1 MKQIPAMQ
9 TEFDKTFDW
18 LGSYVISNCT
28 VMRKTKLNFLYVAC
42 CTLLLSACKTGPV
55 NLFKTVS
62 PHETY
67 LRKLSAAGLDKTAM
81 GRVWMDTSNRILG
94 SAIAIKLPYKESGY
108 FAAERVPAAS
118 YRFSLVQGQK
128 INIQLSK
135 VPERN
140 FMIYM
145 DVWEVQEDKSTKLV
159 ASADTTGAS
168 LSFEGRDD
176 RSYLLRLQPELLR
189 SGSYT
194 LQITS
199 GPSLSFPVKTTGRPR
214 IESLFGVGRD
224 ANTRRHEGI
233 DIFDKFHTPVIA
245 AANGTVTRVSENKL
259 GGLVVMMRPE
269 GKDYTL
275 YYAHLDKQIA
285 TEGQQVVVGDTLGL
299 MGKTGNAATTPP
311 HLHFGIYARNG
322 AVNPLPYVN
331 PVVLNALPVQAP
343 LANLNATV
351 RSRAKAILYERDE
364 PGSKALATLPAGT
377 VMHIDAAVANWYKAR
392 LPNGQA
398 GYIQSRDVL
407 PITSALRKVKLN
419 SNQTAL
425 YDQPASTAAVKKNL
439 EAGQAVNLL
448 GRFDSYFL
456 VRDEQEEVG
465 WLRQ

>member
-1 MKQIPAMQ
+1 M
-9 TEFDKTFDW
+9 W
-18 LGSYVISNCT
+18 
-28 VMRKTKLNFLYVAC
+28 KTKLNLFLIAC

-55 NLFKTVS
+55 NLFKTAS
-62 PHETY
+62 PHDIY
-67 LRKLSAAGLDKTAM
+67 LRKLNASGLDKTAM
-81 GRVWMDTSNRILG
+81 GRAWMDTSTQVLR
-94 SAIAIKLPYKESGY
+94 SAVAIKLPYKESGY

-118 YRFSLVQGQK
+118 YRFTVVQGQK
-128 INIQLSK
+128 VNIQLTK
-135 VPERN
+135 IPEKN

-145 DVWEVQEDKSTKLV
+145 DLWEVQEDTNTKLI

-194 LQITS
+194 LQITT
-199 GPSLSFPVKTTGRPR
+199 GPSLSFPVKTSGRPR

-233 DIFDKFHTPVIA
+233 DIFDNFHTPVIA

-275 YYAHLDKQIA
+275 YYAHLDKQLA
-285 TEGQQVVVGDTLGL
+285 TEGQQVFVGDTLGL

-311 HLHFGIYARNG
+311 HLHFGIYASHG

-331 PVVLNALPVQAP
+331 PAVLVPPPVQAP
-343 LANLNATV
+343 LTNLNAIV
-351 RSRAKAILYERDE
+351 RSKAKAVLYERDE
-364 PGSKALATLPAGT
+364 PASKALAILPAET
-377 VMHIDAAVANWYKAR
+377 VLHIEAAVSNWYKAT
-392 LPNGQA
+392 LPNGQT

-407 PITSALRKVKLN
+407 PVTSAIRKVKLN
-419 SNQTAL
+419 LGQTVL
-425 YDQPASTAAVKKNL
+425 YDKPALTAAVKKNL
-439 EAGQAVNLL
+439 EAGQTVNLL

-456 VRDEQEEVG
+456 VRDDQEAVG
-465 WLRQ
+465 WLPQ

>member
-1 MKQIPAMQ
+1 
-9 TEFDKTFDW
+9 
-18 LGSYVISNCT
+18 
-28 VMRKTKLNFLYVAC
+28 MRKTKLTLIYIAC
-42 CTLLLSACKTGPV
+42 CTLLLTACKTGPV
-55 NLFKTVS
+55 NLFKTAS
-62 PHETY
+62 PHEIY
-67 LRKLSAAGLDKTAM
+67 LRKLSTSGLDKTAM
-81 GRVWMDTSNRILG
+81 GRAWMDTSNQVLRR
-94 SAIAIKLPYKESGY
+94 AAAIKLPYKESGY

-118 YRFSLVQGQK
+118 YRFTVVQGQTV
-128 INIQLSK
+128 NIQLSK
-135 VPERN
+135 VPEKD

-145 DVWEVQEDKSTKLV
+145 DIWEVQEDNSTKLI

-189 SGSYT
+189 SGAYT
-194 LQITS
+194 LQIST

-275 YYAHLDKQIA
+275 YYAHLDKQLA

-331 PVVLNALPVQAP
+331 PVVLNPPAVQAP

-351 RSRAKAILYERDE
+351 RSRVKAVLYERDE
-364 PGSKALATLPAGT
+364 PGSKALATLPAET
-377 VMHIDAAVANWYKAR
+377 VLHVEAAVSNWYKAT

-407 PITSALRKVKLN
+407 PVTSPLRKLQLKPT
-419 SNQTAL
+419 QTTL
-425 YDQPASTAAVKKNL
+425 YDQPAGTAAVKKNL
-439 EAGQAVNLL
+439 EAGQSINIL

-456 VRDEQEEVG
+456 VRDDQEEVG

>member
-1 MKQIPAMQ
+1 M
-9 TEFDKTFDW
+9 
-18 LGSYVISNCT
+18 
-28 VMRKTKLNFLYVAC
+28 
-42 CTLLLSACKTGPV
+42 LLLSACKTGPV
-55 NLFKTVS
+55 NLFKTAS
-62 PHETY
+62 PHEIY
-67 LRKLSAAGLDKTAM
+67 LRKLSASGLDKTAM
-81 GRVWMDTSNRILG
+81 GRAWMDTSNQVLR
-94 SAIAIKLPYKESGY
+94 SALTIKLPYKESGY

-118 YRFSLVQGQK
+118 YRFSVVQGQK
-128 INIQLSK
+128 VDIQLSK
-135 VPERN
+135 VPEKD

-145 DVWEVQEDKSTKLV
+145 DVWEVEEDNSTKLI
-159 ASADTTGAS
+159 ASADTTGAT
-168 LSFEGRDD
+168 LSFEGREN
-176 RSYLLRLQPELLR
+176 RSYILRLQPELLR

-194 LQITS
+194 LQITM
-199 GPSLSFPVKTTGRPR
+199 GPSLSFPVKTSGRPR

-245 AANGTVTRVSENKL
+245 AANGTVTRVSANKL
-259 GGLVVMMRPE
+259 GGLVVMMRPD

-285 TEGQQVVVGDTLGL
+285 REGQQVVVGDTLGL

-331 PVVLNALPVQAP
+331 PVVLNPLPVRAP
-343 LANLNATV
+343 LTNLNATV
-351 RSRAKAILYERDE
+351 RSKTKTVLFERDE
-364 PGSKALATLPAGT
+364 PGSKAIATLPAET
-377 VMHIDAAVANWYKAR
+377 VLHIEAAVSNWYKAT
-392 LPNGQA
+392 LPNGTT

-407 PITSALRKVKLN
+407 PVTEALRKVSLKPD
-419 SNQTAL
+419 QTSL
-425 YDQPASTAAVKKNL
+425 YDQPALTAAVRKKL

-456 VRDEQEEVG
+456 VRDDQEEVG

>member
-1 MKQIPAMQ
+1 
-9 TEFDKTFDW
+9 
-18 LGSYVISNCT
+18 
-28 VMRKTKLNFLYVAC
+28 MRKTKLTLLHLAC
-42 CTLLLSACKTGPV
+42 CMLLLTACKTGPV
-55 NLFKTVS
+55 NLFKAAT
-62 PHETY
+62 PHEIY
-67 LRKLSAAGLDKTAM
+67 LRKLSASGLDKTAM
-81 GRVWMDTSNRILG
+81 GRAWMDTSNQVLR
-94 SAIAIKLPYKESGY
+94 SALTIKLPYKESGY
-108 FAAERVPAAS
+108 FAAERVPATS
-118 YRFSLVQGQK
+118 YRFTVVQGQK
-128 INIQLSK
+128 VDIQLSK
-135 VPERN
+135 VPEKD

-145 DVWEVQEDKSTKLV
+145 DVWEVEEDNTTKLI

-168 LSFEGRDD
+168 LSFEGREN

-194 LQITS
+194 LQITT
-199 GPSLSFPVKTTGRPR
+199 GPSLSFPVKTSGRPR

-285 TEGQQVVVGDTLGL
+285 VEGQQVGVGDTLGL

-331 PVVLNALPVQAP
+331 PVVLNPPPVQAP
-343 LANLNATV
+343 LTNLNATV
-351 RSRAKAILYERDE
+351 RSKTKTVLLERDE
-364 PGSKALATLPAGT
+364 PGSKALATLPAET
-377 VMHIDAAVANWYKAR
+377 VLHIEAAASNWYKAT
-392 LPNGQA
+392 LPNGTT

-407 PITSALRKVKLN
+407 PVTAALRKFSLKPE
-419 SNQTAL
+419 QTSL
-425 YDQPASTAAVKKNL
+425 YDQPALTAAIRKKL

-448 GRFDSYFL
+448 GRFDNYFL
-456 VRDEQEEVG
+456 VRDDQEEIG

>member
-1 MKQIPAMQ
+1 MKQIPAGQ
-9 TEFDKTFDW
+9 TEFNKTFVP
-18 LGSYVISNCT
+18 LGSYVISNST
-28 VMRKTKLNFLYVAC
+28 VMRKTTLILLYFTC
-42 CTLLLSACKTGPV
+42 CTLLLVACRTGPV
-55 NLFKTVS
+55 NLFKTAS
-62 PHETY
+62 PHEIY
-67 LRKLSAAGLDKTAM
+67 KHKLSASGLDKTAM
-81 GRVWMDTSNRILG
+81 GRAWMDTSNQVLL

-118 YRFSLVQGQK
+118 FRFSVVQGQK
-128 INIQLSK
+128 VTVQLTK
-135 VPERN
+135 VPEKN

-145 DVWEVQEDKSTKLV
+145 DIWEVQENNSTNLV

-194 LQITS
+194 LQITT
-199 GPSLSFPVKTTGRPR
+199 GPSLSFPVKTSGKPR

-269 GKDYTL
+269 GKEYTL
-275 YYAHLDKQIA
+275 YYAHLDKQLA

-331 PVVLNALPVQAP
+331 PVVLNPPPIQAP

-351 RSRAKAILYERDE
+351 RSRAKSVLYERDE
-364 PGSKALATLPAGT
+364 PGGKALATLPSET
-377 VMHIDAAVANWYKAR
+377 VVHVEAAVSSWYKVT

-407 PITSALRKVKLN
+407 PVTSPLRKVKLN
-419 SNQTAL
+419 PNQTAL
-425 YDQPASTAAVKKNL
+425 YDQPGSTAAVKKNMK
-439 EAGQAVNLL
+439 AGKDVDLL

-456 VRDEQEEVG
+456 VRDDQEEIG
-465 WLRQ
+465 WLRP